1 MHLGL
6 WKWKPPGSLHA
17 GNKTIMFRDK
27 SGKTYRVETDGEYA
41 MGTAF
46 TGTLNAQERHEKN
59 GRVEG
64 VSVDGPGSDHE
75 SQASRES

>member
-1 MHLGL
+1 
-6 WKWKPPGSLHA
+6 
-17 GNKTIMFRDK
+17 
-27 SGKTYRVETDGEYA
+27 